1 MPQTAAPIG
10 ALIGASAVV
19 RFGALTLLHVLAVT
33 SLVAQ
38 QEPPMVSPQEPQ
50 QPPVQPPPVRVD
62 QPQGPD
68 VFLEESVRR
77 MQGRPVRTIQVER
90 RATDGSPQQLD
101 AASAESFVR
110 SLLTRVGQPF
120 EARKV
125 STDCANLWNER
136 RIVAAAYAIEVD
148 AEVLVRFVIER
159 EVEIYEGVEFVG
171 MTSLDR
177 FTVDSLLGLTP
188 DRQVTRTEAEA
199 MRKVLLARYRR
210 EGFAFCSIELEERPA
225 AEREAVTDAGAAA
238 TEVSTRKLARF
249 QVDEGPKVTVAAI
262 RFVGNVSFAASPHFD
277 VFGSDSYLLR
287 DSHIQSDPPG
297 FFGGS
302 EPYSREILEEDV
314 DRLRLFYR
322 SRGFLDATVDIAD
335 VRFTVDRTSVA
346 ITVVVVEGPRY
357 RIDGIRVEHI
367 DSTGKALT
375 TPPLYPAA
383 EVQAECKVA
392 VGDFYDHDRLQEDWL
407 RIQDFYGQRGHP
419 PASFPG
425 MNKEPG
431 ACRVLPAREIYG
443 LEPKVQIVFQVFE
456 GQPKRLRDVVIRGN
470 RFTRDKVIRRRV
482 RVLPGDVLDMREVN
496 RALRSIEQT
505 RFFQNPVTLKVPEL
519 RLEPVPGAPDQL
531 DIGIDVEDGATG
543 ELRWGVSIGAG
554 TGATAYISYN
564 KRNFDLWNPPSS
576 ASPGTV
582 IEEILDN
589 RAFHGGGQ
597 NLGLLLAPG
606 SRQSQFQLTF
616 VEPDLFVQHFDTYE
630 LRWSG
635 QRRIRRLPDGY
646 TSDTLGTEIG
656 ISRNFT
662 ENFNAGLFLREDSV
676 KVKDLA
682 ADASA
687 LAFDAEG
694 TTELRGGRL
703 AARYRDYDDPLRPT
717 SGFEVT
723 LSGEMLGGF
732 FGAEEN
738 LTKLQHSANVYIPL
752 LENDQGHRTVLHV
765 EQVFGLANAFGS
777 SEDVFLTERF
787 YLGGFNLRGLDYRRA
802 GPSQFGR
809 PIGGEAIYT
818 ASVELSMPLVATRRE
833 GEVRDR
839 ELLRGVLFT
848 DFGLLGL
855 SIHDPTFGQIRAS
868 SGFGLRID
876 LPVPGLEL
884 PIALDFGWPWRFE
897 ETDERRYFYWTFG
910 R

>member
-1 MPQTAAPIG
+1 VL
-10 ALIGASAVV
+10 LIGLVLHLSA
-19 RFGALTLLHVLAVT
+19 ATTAVLA
-33 SLVAQ
+33 
-38 QEPPMVSPQEPQ
+38 QEPDVVPERQDPPVQPQ
-50 QPPVQPPPVRVD
+50 PVQPPPVRVD
-62 QPQGPD
+62 QAQGPD
-68 VFLEESVRR
+68 VFLDEAVRR
-77 MQGRPVRTIQVER
+77 MQKLTVRTIQVER
-90 RATDGSPQQLD
+90 RATDGSQQPVD
-101 AASAESFVR
+101 ASSAESFVR
-110 SLLTRVGQPF
+110 TLLTRVGQPF

-125 STDCANLWNER
+125 RTDCENLWNER
-136 RIVAAAYAIEVD
+136 RIVASAYGLEVD
-148 AEVLVRFVIER
+148 GEIVVKFVIER

-171 MTSLDR
+171 LVSLDR

-199 MRKVLLARYRR
+199 MRKVLLSRYRR
-210 EGFAFCSIELEERPA
+210 DGFAFCSIELGERPA
-225 AEREAVTDAGAAA
+225 SERETVADPGAAA
-238 TEVSTRKLARF
+238 SGVRVRDLVRF
-249 QVDEGPKVTVAAI
+249 LIDEGPKVTVASI
-262 RFVGNVSFAASPHFD
+262 RFVGNVSFAASPHFG
-277 VFGSDSYLLR
+277 VFGTGNYLLR

-297 FFGGS
+297 FLGGS
-302 EPYSREILEEDV
+302 EPYSRERLEEDI

-335 VRFTVDRTSVA
+335 VRFTADRTAVD
-346 ITVVVVEGPRY
+346 IVVVVVEGPRY
-357 RIDGIRVEHI
+357 RIEGLRVEHV
-367 DSTGKALT
+367 DSAGRPLATE
-375 TPPLYPAA
+375 PLYSAA
-383 EVQAECKVA
+383 EVQAECKV
-392 VGDFYDHDRLQEDWL
+392 VPGDFYDHDRLQLDWL
-407 RIQDFYGQRGHP
+407 AIQDFYGRRGHP
-419 PASFPG
+419 PRSFPG
-425 MNKEPG
+425 MTNEPE
-431 ACRVLPAREIYG
+431 ACRVMLPREIYG

-456 GQPKRLRDVVIRGN
+456 GQPKKLRDVVIRGN

-482 RVLPGDVLDMREVN
+482 RVLPGDRIDMYQVN

-505 RFFQNPVTLKVPEL
+505 RFFQNPLTLKVPEL
-519 RLEPVPGAPDQL
+519 RLEPVPGQPEL
-531 DIGIDVEDGATG
+531 VDIGIDVEDGATG

-554 TGATAYISYN
+554 TGSTAYLSYN

-576 ASPGTV
+576 FNPGTA

-646 TSDTLGTEIG
+646 TSDTLGTELG

-662 ENFNAGLFLREDSV
+662 ENFNAGIFVRQDSV
-676 KVKDLA
+676 EIDDLA
-682 ADASA
+682 ANASA

-694 TTELRGGRL
+694 KTELRGGRL
-703 AARYRDYDDPLRPT
+703 SARYRDLDDPLRPT
-717 SGFEVT
+717 SGFEVS

-738 LTKLQHSANVYIPL
+738 LTKIQHSAHVYVPL
-752 LENDQGHRTVLHV
+752 MENEMGHRTVLHL
-765 EQVFGLANAFGS
+765 EQAFGWAEAFGS
-777 SEDVFLTERF
+777 SDDVFLTERF
-787 YLGGFNLRGLDYRRA
+787 YMGGFNLRGLDYRRA

-818 ASVELSMPLVATRRE
+818 ASIEVSLPLVATRSE
-833 GEVRDR
+833 GDVRDR

-855 SIHDPTFGQIRAS
+855 SIDDPSFGELRAS
-868 SGFGLRID
+868 SGFGIRID
-876 LPVPGLEL
+876 LPVPGLEI

-897 ETDERRYFYWTFG
+897 ESDTRRYFYWTFG

>member
-1 MPQTAAPIG
+1 VARRGRAGTVGPL
-10 ALIGASAVV
+10 LIWI
-19 RFGALTLLHVLAVT
+19 LLPVLAVT
-33 SLVAQ
+33 APVSAQEQPLVPERKEA
-38 QEPPMVSPQEPQ
+38 
-50 QPPVQPPPVRVD
+50 PVQPPPVRVD
-62 QPQGPD
+62 QQQGSD
-68 VFLEESVRR
+68 VFLEEEVRKL
-77 MQGRPVRTIQVER
+77 QGRPVRTIQVER
-90 RATDGSPQQLD
+90 RATDGSPQPLD

-125 STDCANLWNER
+125 STDCQNLWNER
-136 RIVAAAYAIEVD
+136 RIVAAAYVVEVD
-148 AEVLVRFVIER
+148 AEVVVRFVIER

-171 MTSLDR
+171 LSSIDR

-225 AEREAVTDAGAAA
+225 AERETVADPGAASA
-238 TEVSTRKLARF
+238 GTRPRLLARF
-249 QVDEGPKVTVAAI
+249 LIDEGPKVKVASI
-262 RFVGNVSFAASPHFD
+262 RFVGNVSFAASPHFG
-277 VFGSDSYLLR
+277 VFGTGIYLLR
-287 DSHIQSDPPG
+287 DSHIQSDPAG
-297 FFGGS
+297 FLGGGQ
-302 EPYSREILEEDV
+302 PFSREILEEDV
-314 DRLRLFYR
+314 DRLRLLYR
-322 SRGFLDATVDIAD
+322 SHGFLDATVDIAD
-335 VRFTVDRTSVA
+335 VQFTADRTEVEIS
-346 ITVVVVEGPRY
+346 VVVVEGPRY
-357 RIDGIRVEHI
+357 RIEDIRVEHI
-367 DSTGKALT
+367 DSTGKPLT
-375 TPPLYPAA
+375 TEPLYSAA
-383 EVQAECKVA
+383 EVQAQCKV
-392 VGDFYDHDRLQEDWL
+392 VPGDFYDHDRLQRDGL
-407 RIQDFYGQRGHP
+407 AIQDFYGQRGHP
-419 PASFPG
+419 PRSFPG
-425 MNKEPG
+425 MNDEPG
-431 ACRVLPAREIYG
+431 ACRVLPPREIYG
-443 LEPKVQIVFQVFE
+443 LEPKVKIVFQVFE
-456 GQPKRLRDVVIRGN
+456 GEPKRLRDVVIRGN

-482 RVLPGDVLDMREVN
+482 RVLPGDVIDMRQVT

-519 RLEPVPGAPDQL
+519 QLEPVPGSPDLL

-576 ASPGTV
+576 LNPATA
-582 IEEILDN
+582 IEEILEN

-606 SRQSQFQLTF
+606 SRQSQFSLTF

-630 LRWSG
+630 LRVAG
-635 QRRIRRLPDGY
+635 RRSIRRLPDGY
-646 TSDTLGTEIG
+646 TSDTLGAEVG

-662 ENFNAGLFLREDSV
+662 ENFNVGAFLRQDSV
-676 KVKDLA
+676 KVDELSA
-682 ADASA
+682 NASA

-703 AARYRDYDDPLRPT
+703 SARYRDYDDPLRPT
-717 SGFEVT
+717 SGFELS

-732 FGAEEN
+732 WGGEES
-738 LTKLQHSANVYIPL
+738 LTKIQHSAHVYVPL
-752 LENDQGHRTVLHV
+752 LENEMGHRTVLHL
-765 EQVFGLANAFGS
+765 EQAFGWAEAFGS
-777 SEDVFLTERF
+777 SDDVFLTERF
-787 YLGGFNLRGLDYRRA
+787 YMGGFNLRGLDYRRA

-818 ASVELSMPLVATRRE
+818 ASIEVSMPLVATRRE

-855 SIHDPTFGQIRAS
+855 SIDDPTFGQLRAS

-897 ETDERRYFYWTFG
+897 ESDERRYFYWTFG